1 MGEVSTAL
9 RAKEEECGKLAKERD
24 LLAEQLAEQKELL
37 KAARDEAG
45 KKETALLA
53 EFEMERSSWTD
64 REAMLTSGFHEIED
78 IVDGE
83 FLFFLSLSCRLQVRP
98 TTDFLSAS
106 FCFGQ
111 TSSLATRKRSLE
123 PSRLIARHG
132 GRMAKRSP
140 PTPPDRRRAAPEH

>member
-9 RAKEEECGKLAKERD
+9 HAKEEECGKLAKERD

-45 KKETALLA
+45 KNETALLA
-53 EFEMERSSWTD
+53 EFETERSSWTD

-83 FLFFLSLSCRLQVRP
+83 FL
-98 TTDFLSAS
+98 
-106 FCFGQ
+106 CFP
-111 TSSLATRKRSLE
+111 SSNR
-123 PSRLIARHG
+123 
-132 GRMAKRSP
+132 
-140 PTPPDRRRAAPEH
+140 

>member
-53 EFEMERSSWTD
+53 ELEMERSSWTD
-64 REAMLTSGFHEIED
+64 REAMLTSGFHEIKD

-83 FLFFLSLSCRLQVRP
+83 FLCFLSS
-98 TTDFLSAS
+98 
-106 FCFGQ
+106 
-111 TSSLATRKRSLE
+111 TR
-123 PSRLIARHG
+123 
-132 GRMAKRSP
+132 
-140 PTPPDRRRAAPEH
+140 